1 MAPSSS
7 SEHERNTTMPRE
19 FNLEGEWQ
27 AFQSNGWTATFFLTQ
42 DIPLPPAPADQ
53 RTKLSGSARAVHP
66 DVGLIHA
73 DTVSGRVGRGPG
85 VPGLQVTLEVNWS
98 NATGVYTGTFGLDN
112 RLSGVTFDKD
122 HPTNVASW
130 TSTKPFSTF

>member
-73 DTVSGRVGRGPG
+73 DTVSGRVDRGPG
-85 VPGLQVTLEVNWS
+85 CPVCKS
-98 NATGVYTGTFGLDN
+98 
-112 RLSGVTFDKD
+112 RSRSIGVTRPACTPAPSDL
-122 HPTNVASW
+122 TTAS
-130 TSTKPFSTF
+130 P